1 MNEEQ
6 LQEKS
11 KDSLKKYGI
20 DLVEKAKAGK
30 IDPVI
35 GREEEIRRA
44 IQILSRRTKNNPVLI
59 GDPGVGKTAIVE
71 GIAKK
76 IAENDIPDNLI
87 GKKIISLD
95 MGALLAGAMYKGEF
109 EERFKSVIKEVEKSE
124 GEIILFIDEIHTI
137 VGAGNAEGQNDAGNL
152 LKPSLARGELHL
164 IGATT
169 INEYR
174 KYIEKDPA
182 LERRFASVMVD
193 EPNKNDT
200 LAILRGIKDKYEAHH
215 GIKITDSAI
224 ETAVDLAIK
233 YISDRKLP
241 DKAIDLMDEAMS
253 SVKLNSISKPVELD
267 KIEKEI
273 RNLKIEFEAKKSE
286 KISESELKNL
296 EEKIFQMQK
305 KSEEIEKS
313 WKFEKDILT
322 EIKQNREKIDSLKSK
337 AIFFEREGNLGEV
350 ARIRYGEIPELE
362 KNISTNEAK
371 MKELEISGKNFLKNK
386 VDKNDI
392 AAIIAKSRIQVKVDR
407 IRKTKIIKL
416 RKYIEKD
423 PALER
428 RFASVMV
435 DEPNKNDTLAILR
448 GIKDKYEAHHGIKI
462 TDSAIETAVDLAIKY
477 ISDRKLP
484 DKAIDLMDEAMSSVK
499 LNSIS
504 KPVELDKIEKEIR
517 NLKIEFEA
525 KKSEKISE
533 SELKNLEEKIFQM
546 QKKSEEI
553 EKSWKFEKDILTEIK
568 QNREKIDSLKSKA
581 IFFEREGNL
590 GEVARIRYGEIPEL
604 EKNISTNEAKMKELE
619 ISGKNFLKNK
629 VDKNDIAAIIAKWT
643 GIPASKLIES
653 EKQKLLNLENILS
666 QEVIGQKEAIDAIS
680 NAIRR
685 ARAGLSDDSKPI
697 GSFLFLGPTGVG
709 KTQTAKALAKALFD
723 DEKNMIRIDMSEYM
737 EKHSV
742 SRLVGAPPG
751 YIGYEEGGQLTEAVR
766 RKPYSV
772 ILFDE
777 VEKAHKDVFNILLQ
791 VLDDGRLTDGKGR
804 IVNFKNTII
813 ILTSN
818 IGSYKI
824 QEMTNQGKNY
834 DEIFEALQD
843 DLKAHF
849 RPEFLNRLDDVILFH
864 PLGKEIILGIVDN
877 LLDEFKNKLKEK
889 NISISFGEKIKDFL
903 INVGYDKDF
912 GARPLKRAIT
922 KHILNNI
929 SSKIISGEI
938 KEGDTFELDIDDNKN
953 IIVKKGI

>member
-11 KDSLKKYGI
+11 KDSLKKYWI
-20 DLVEKAKAGK
+20 DLVEKAKAWK

-35 GREEEIRRA
+35 WREEEIRRA

-59 GDPGVGKTAIVE
+59 WDPWVWKTAIVE
-71 GIAKK
+71 WIAKK

-87 GKKIISLD
+87 WKKIISLD
-95 MGALLAGAMYKGEF
+95 MWALLAWAMYKWEF

-124 GEIILFIDEIHTI
+124 WEIILFIDEIHTI
-137 VGAGNAEGQNDAGNL
+137 VGAWNAEWQNDAWNL
-152 LKPSLARGELHL
+152 LKPSLARWELHL
-164 IGATT
+164 IWATT

-215 GIKITDSAI
+215 WIKITDSAI

-337 AIFFEREGNLGEV
+337 AIFFEREWNLWEV

-371 MKELEISGKNFLKNK
+371 MKELEK
-386 VDKNDI
+386 
-392 AAIIAKSRIQVKVDR
+392 
-407 IRKTKIIKL
+407 
-416 RKYIEKD
+416 
-423 PALER
+423 
-428 RFASVMV
+428 
-435 DEPNKNDTLAILR
+435 
-448 GIKDKYEAHHGIKI
+448 
-462 TDSAIETAVDLAIKY
+462 
-477 ISDRKLP
+477 
-484 DKAIDLMDEAMSSVK
+484 
-499 LNSIS
+499 
-504 KPVELDKIEKEIR
+504 
-517 NLKIEFEA
+517 
-525 KKSEKISE
+525 
-533 SELKNLEEKIFQM
+533 
-546 QKKSEEI
+546 
-553 EKSWKFEKDILTEIK
+553 
-568 QNREKIDSLKSKA
+568 
-581 IFFEREGNL
+581 
-590 GEVARIRYGEIPEL
+590 
-604 EKNISTNEAKMKELE
+604 
-619 ISGKNFLKNK
+619 SGKNFLKNK

-643 GIPASKLIES
+643 WIPASKLIES

-666 QEVIGQKEAIDAIS
+666 QEVIWQKEAIDAIS

-685 ARAGLSDDSKPI
+685 ARAWLSDDSKPI
-697 GSFLFLGPTGVG
+697 WSFLFLWPTWVG

-742 SRLVGAPPG
+742 SRLVWAPPW
-751 YIGYEEGGQLTEAVR
+751 YIWYEEGWQLTEAVR

-791 VLDDGRLTDGKGR
+791 VLDDGRLTDGKWR

-818 IGSYKI
+818 IWSYKI
-824 QEMTNQGKNY
+824 QEMTNQWKSY

-864 PLGKEIILGIVDN
+864 PLWKEIILWIVNN
-877 LLDEFKNKLKEK
+877 LLTELKNKLKEK
-889 NISISFGEKIKDFL
+889 NISISFWEKIKDFL
-903 INVGYDKDF
+903 INVWYDKDF

-929 SSKIISGEI
+929 SSKIISWEI
-938 KEGDTFELDIDDNKN
+938 KEWDTFELDIDDNKN

>member
-11 KDSLKKYGI
+11 KDSLKKYWI
-20 DLVEKAKAGK
+20 DLVEKAKAWK

-35 GREEEIRRA
+35 WREEEIRRA

-59 GDPGVGKTAIVE
+59 WDPWVWKTAIVE
-71 GIAKK
+71 WIAKK

-87 GKKIISLD
+87 WKKIISLD
-95 MGALLAGAMYKGEF
+95 MWALLAWAMYKWEF

-124 GEIILFIDEIHTI
+124 WEIILFIDEIHTI
-137 VGAGNAEGQNDAGNL
+137 VGAWNAEWQNDAWNL
-152 LKPSLARGELHL
+152 LKPSLARWELHL
-164 IGATT
+164 IWATT

-215 GIKITDSAI
+215 WIKITDSAI

-296 EEKIFQMQK
+296 EEKISQMQK

-337 AIFFEREGNLGEV
+337 AIFFEREWNLWEV

-362 KNISTNEAK
+362 KNISANEAK
-371 MKELEISGKNFLKNK
+371 MKELEK
-386 VDKNDI
+386 
-392 AAIIAKSRIQVKVDR
+392 
-407 IRKTKIIKL
+407 
-416 RKYIEKD
+416 
-423 PALER
+423 
-428 RFASVMV
+428 
-435 DEPNKNDTLAILR
+435 
-448 GIKDKYEAHHGIKI
+448 
-462 TDSAIETAVDLAIKY
+462 
-477 ISDRKLP
+477 
-484 DKAIDLMDEAMSSVK
+484 
-499 LNSIS
+499 
-504 KPVELDKIEKEIR
+504 
-517 NLKIEFEA
+517 
-525 KKSEKISE
+525 
-533 SELKNLEEKIFQM
+533 
-546 QKKSEEI
+546 
-553 EKSWKFEKDILTEIK
+553 
-568 QNREKIDSLKSKA
+568 
-581 IFFEREGNL
+581 
-590 GEVARIRYGEIPEL
+590 
-604 EKNISTNEAKMKELE
+604 
-619 ISGKNFLKNK
+619 SGKNFLKNK

-643 GIPASKLIES
+643 WIPASKLIES

-666 QEVIGQKEAIDAIS
+666 QEVIWQKEAIDAIS

-685 ARAGLSDDSKPI
+685 ARAWLSDESKPI
-697 GSFLFLGPTGVG
+697 WSFLFLWPTWVG

-742 SRLVGAPPG
+742 SRLVWAPPW
-751 YIGYEEGGQLTEAVR
+751 YIWYEEGWQLTEAVR

-791 VLDDGRLTDGKGR
+791 VLDDGRLTDGKWR

-818 IGSYKI
+818 IWSYKI
-824 QEMTNQGKNY
+824 QEMTNQWKSY
-834 DEIFEALQD
+834 DDIFEALQD
-843 DLKAHF
+843 DLKVHF

-864 PLGKEIILGIVDN
+864 PLWKEIILWIVDN
-877 LLDEFKNKLKEK
+877 LLAELKNKLKEK
-889 NISISFGEKIKDFL
+889 NISISFWEKIKDFL
-903 INVGYDKDF
+903 INVWYDKDF

-929 SSKIISGEI
+929 SSKIISWEI
-938 KEGDTFELDIDDNKN
+938 KEWDTFELDIDDNKN

>member
-11 KDSLKKYGI
+11 KDSLKKYWI
-20 DLVEKAKAGK
+20 DLVEKAKAWK

-35 GREEEIRRA
+35 WREEEIRRA

-59 GDPGVGKTAIVE
+59 WDPWVWKTAIVE
-71 GIAKK
+71 WIAKK

-87 GKKIISLD
+87 WKKIISLD
-95 MGALLAGAMYKGEF
+95 MWALLAWAMYKWEF

-124 GEIILFIDEIHTI
+124 WEIILFIDEIHTI
-137 VGAGNAEGQNDAGNL
+137 VGAWNAEWQNDAWNL
-152 LKPSLARGELHL
+152 LKPSLARWELHL
-164 IGATT
+164 IWATT

-215 GIKITDSAI
+215 WIKITDSAI

-337 AIFFEREGNLGEV
+337 AIFFEREWNL
-350 ARIRYGEIPELE
+350 
-362 KNISTNEAK
+362 
-371 MKELEISGKNFLKNK
+371 
-386 VDKNDI
+386 
-392 AAIIAKSRIQVKVDR
+392 
-407 IRKTKIIKL
+407 
-416 RKYIEKD
+416 
-423 PALER
+423 
-428 RFASVMV
+428 
-435 DEPNKNDTLAILR
+435 
-448 GIKDKYEAHHGIKI
+448 
-462 TDSAIETAVDLAIKY
+462 
-477 ISDRKLP
+477 
-484 DKAIDLMDEAMSSVK
+484 
-499 LNSIS
+499 
-504 KPVELDKIEKEIR
+504 
-517 NLKIEFEA
+517 
-525 KKSEKISE
+525 
-533 SELKNLEEKIFQM
+533 
-546 QKKSEEI
+546 
-553 EKSWKFEKDILTEIK
+553 W
-568 QNREKIDSLKSKA
+568 
-581 IFFEREGNL
+581 
-590 GEVARIRYGEIPEL
+590 EVARIRYGEIPEL

-643 GIPASKLIES
+643 WIPASKLIES

-666 QEVIGQKEAIDAIS
+666 QEVIWQKEAIDAIS

-685 ARAGLSDDSKPI
+685 ARAWLSDDSKPI
-697 GSFLFLGPTGVG
+697 WSFLFLWPTWVG

-742 SRLVGAPPG
+742 SRLVWAPPW
-751 YIGYEEGGQLTEAVR
+751 YIWYEEGWQLTEAVR

-791 VLDDGRLTDGKGR
+791 VLDDGRLTDGKWR

-818 IGSYKI
+818 IWSYKI
-824 QEMTNQGKNY
+824 QEMTNQWKNY

-843 DLKAHF
+843 DLKAYF
-849 RPEFLNRLDDVILFH
+849 IPEFLNRLDDVILFH
-864 PLGKEIILGIVDN
+864 PLWKEIILWIVDN

-889 NISISFGEKIKDFL
+889 NISISFWEKIKDFL
-903 INVGYDKDF
+903 INVWYDKDF

-929 SSKIISGEI
+929 SSKIISWEI
-938 KEGDTFELDIDDNKN
+938 KEWDTFELDIDDNKN

>member
-11 KDSLKKYGI
+11 KDSLKKYWI
-20 DLVEKAKAGK
+20 DLVEKAKAWK

-35 GREEEIRRA
+35 WREEEIRRA

-59 GDPGVGKTAIVE
+59 WDPWVWKTAIVE
-71 GIAKK
+71 WIAKK

-87 GKKIISLD
+87 WKKIISLD
-95 MGALLAGAMYKGEF
+95 MWALLAWAMYKWEF

-124 GEIILFIDEIHTI
+124 WEIILFIDEIHTI
-137 VGAGNAEGQNDAGNL
+137 VGAWNAEWQNDAWNL
-152 LKPSLARGELHL
+152 LKPSLARWELHL
-164 IGATT
+164 IWATT

-215 GIKITDSAI
+215 WIKITDSAI

-337 AIFFEREGNLGEV
+337 AIFFEREWNLWEV

-371 MKELEISGKNFLKNK
+371 MKELEK
-386 VDKNDI
+386 
-392 AAIIAKSRIQVKVDR
+392 
-407 IRKTKIIKL
+407 
-416 RKYIEKD
+416 
-423 PALER
+423 
-428 RFASVMV
+428 
-435 DEPNKNDTLAILR
+435 
-448 GIKDKYEAHHGIKI
+448 
-462 TDSAIETAVDLAIKY
+462 
-477 ISDRKLP
+477 
-484 DKAIDLMDEAMSSVK
+484 
-499 LNSIS
+499 
-504 KPVELDKIEKEIR
+504 
-517 NLKIEFEA
+517 
-525 KKSEKISE
+525 
-533 SELKNLEEKIFQM
+533 
-546 QKKSEEI
+546 
-553 EKSWKFEKDILTEIK
+553 
-568 QNREKIDSLKSKA
+568 
-581 IFFEREGNL
+581 
-590 GEVARIRYGEIPEL
+590 
-604 EKNISTNEAKMKELE
+604 
-619 ISGKNFLKNK
+619 SGKNFLKNK

-643 GIPASKLIES
+643 WIPASKLIES

-666 QEVIGQKEAIDAIS
+666 QEVIWQKEAIDAIS

-685 ARAGLSDDSKPI
+685 ARAWLSDESKPI
-697 GSFLFLGPTGVG
+697 WSFLFLWPTWVG

-742 SRLVGAPPG
+742 SRLVWAPPW
-751 YIGYEEGGQLTEAVR
+751 YIWYEEGWQLTEAVR

-791 VLDDGRLTDGKGR
+791 VLDDGRLTDGKWR

-818 IGSYKI
+818 IWSHKI
-824 QEMTNQGKNY
+824 QEMTNQWKSY

-843 DLKAHF
+843 DLKVHF

-864 PLGKEIILGIVDN
+864 PLWKEIILWIVDN
-877 LLDEFKNKLKEK
+877 LLAELKNKLKEK
-889 NISISFGEKIKDFL
+889 NISISFWEKIKDFL
-903 INVGYDKDF
+903 INVWYDKDF

-929 SSKIISGEI
+929 SSKIISWEI
-938 KEGDTFELDIDDNKN
+938 KEWDTFELDIDDNKN

>member
-11 KDSLKKYGI
+11 KDSLKKYWI
-20 DLVEKAKAGK
+20 DLVEKAKAWK

-35 GREEEIRRA
+35 WREEEIRRA

-59 GDPGVGKTAIVE
+59 WDPWVWKTAIVE
-71 GIAKK
+71 WIAKK

-87 GKKIISLD
+87 WKKIISLD
-95 MGALLAGAMYKGEF
+95 MWALLAWAMYKWEF

-124 GEIILFIDEIHTI
+124 WEIILFIDEIHTI
-137 VGAGNAEGQNDAGNL
+137 VGAWNAEWQNDAWNL
-152 LKPSLARGELHL
+152 LKPSLARWELHL
-164 IGATT
+164 IWATT

-215 GIKITDSAI
+215 WIKITDSAI

-322 EIKQNREKIDSLKSK
+322 EIKQDREKIDSLKSK
-337 AIFFEREGNLGEV
+337 AIFFEREWNLWEV

-371 MKELEISGKNFLKNK
+371 MKELEK
-386 VDKNDI
+386 
-392 AAIIAKSRIQVKVDR
+392 
-407 IRKTKIIKL
+407 
-416 RKYIEKD
+416 
-423 PALER
+423 
-428 RFASVMV
+428 
-435 DEPNKNDTLAILR
+435 
-448 GIKDKYEAHHGIKI
+448 
-462 TDSAIETAVDLAIKY
+462 
-477 ISDRKLP
+477 
-484 DKAIDLMDEAMSSVK
+484 
-499 LNSIS
+499 
-504 KPVELDKIEKEIR
+504 
-517 NLKIEFEA
+517 
-525 KKSEKISE
+525 
-533 SELKNLEEKIFQM
+533 
-546 QKKSEEI
+546 
-553 EKSWKFEKDILTEIK
+553 
-568 QNREKIDSLKSKA
+568 
-581 IFFEREGNL
+581 
-590 GEVARIRYGEIPEL
+590 
-604 EKNISTNEAKMKELE
+604 
-619 ISGKNFLKNK
+619 SGKNFLKNK

-643 GIPASKLIES
+643 WIPASKLIES

-666 QEVIGQKEAIDAIS
+666 QEVIWQKEAIDAIS

-685 ARAGLSDDSKPI
+685 ARAWLSDDSKPI
-697 GSFLFLGPTGVG
+697 WSFLFLWPTWVG

-742 SRLVGAPPG
+742 SRLVWAPPW
-751 YIGYEEGGQLTEAVR
+751 YIWYEEGWQLTEAVR

-791 VLDDGRLTDGKGR
+791 VLDDGRLTDGKWR

-818 IGSYKI
+818 IWSYKI
-824 QEMTNQGKNY
+824 QEMTNQWKNY

-864 PLGKEIILGIVDN
+864 PLWKEIILWIVDN

-889 NISISFGEKIKDFL
+889 NISISFWEKIKDFL
-903 INVGYDKDF
+903 INVWYDKDF

-929 SSKIISGEI
+929 SSKIISWEI
-938 KEGDTFELDIDDNKN
+938 KEWDTFELDIDDNKN

>member
-11 KDSLKKYGI
+11 KDSLKKYWI
-20 DLVEKAKAGK
+20 DLVEKAKAWK

-35 GREEEIRRA
+35 WREEEIRRA

-59 GDPGVGKTAIVE
+59 WDPWVWKTAIVE
-71 GIAKK
+71 WIAKK

-87 GKKIISLD
+87 WKKIISLD
-95 MGALLAGAMYKGEF
+95 MWALLAWAMYKWEF

-124 GEIILFIDEIHTI
+124 WEIILFIDEIHTI
-137 VGAGNAEGQNDAGNL
+137 VGAWNAEWQNDAWNL
-152 LKPSLARGELHL
+152 LKPSLARWELHL
-164 IGATT
+164 IWATT

-215 GIKITDSAI
+215 WIKITDSAI

-253 SVKLNSISKPVELD
+253 SVKLNSISKPVEID

-337 AIFFEREGNLGEV
+337 AIFFEREWNLWEV

-362 KNISTNEAK
+362 KNISANEAK
-371 MKELEISGKNFLKNK
+371 MKELEK
-386 VDKNDI
+386 
-392 AAIIAKSRIQVKVDR
+392 
-407 IRKTKIIKL
+407 
-416 RKYIEKD
+416 
-423 PALER
+423 
-428 RFASVMV
+428 
-435 DEPNKNDTLAILR
+435 
-448 GIKDKYEAHHGIKI
+448 
-462 TDSAIETAVDLAIKY
+462 
-477 ISDRKLP
+477 
-484 DKAIDLMDEAMSSVK
+484 
-499 LNSIS
+499 
-504 KPVELDKIEKEIR
+504 
-517 NLKIEFEA
+517 
-525 KKSEKISE
+525 
-533 SELKNLEEKIFQM
+533 
-546 QKKSEEI
+546 
-553 EKSWKFEKDILTEIK
+553 
-568 QNREKIDSLKSKA
+568 
-581 IFFEREGNL
+581 
-590 GEVARIRYGEIPEL
+590 
-604 EKNISTNEAKMKELE
+604 
-619 ISGKNFLKNK
+619 SGKNFLKNK

-643 GIPASKLIES
+643 WIPASKLIES

-666 QEVIGQKEAIDAIS
+666 QEVIWQKEAIDAIS

-685 ARAGLSDDSKPI
+685 ARAWLSDESKPI
-697 GSFLFLGPTGVG
+697 WSFLFLWPTWVG

-742 SRLVGAPPG
+742 SRLVWAPPW
-751 YIGYEEGGQLTEAVR
+751 YIWYEEGWQLTEAVR

-791 VLDDGRLTDGKGR
+791 VLDDGRLTDGKWR

-818 IGSYKI
+818 IWSHKI
-824 QEMTNQGKNY
+824 QEMTNQWKSY

-864 PLGKEIILGIVDN
+864 PLWKEIILWIVDN

-889 NISISFGEKIKDFL
+889 NISISFWEKIKDFL
-903 INVGYDKDF
+903 INVWYDKDF

-929 SSKIISGEI
+929 SSKIISWEI
-938 KEGDTFELDIDDNKN
+938 KEWDTFELDIDDNKN

>member
-11 KDSLKKYGI
+11 KDSLKKYWI
-20 DLVEKAKAGK
+20 DLVEKAKAWK

-35 GREEEIRRA
+35 WREEEIRRA

-59 GDPGVGKTAIVE
+59 WDPWVWKTAIVE
-71 GIAKK
+71 WIAKK

-87 GKKIISLD
+87 WKKIISLD
-95 MGALLAGAMYKGEF
+95 MWALLAWAMYKWEF

-124 GEIILFIDEIHTI
+124 WEIILFIDEIHTI
-137 VGAGNAEGQNDAGNL
+137 VGAWNAEWQNDAWNL
-152 LKPSLARGELHL
+152 LKPSLARWELHL
-164 IGATT
+164 IWATT

-215 GIKITDSAI
+215 WIKITDSAI

-337 AIFFEREGNLGEV
+337 AIFFEREWNLWEV

-371 MKELEISGKNFLKNK
+371 MKELEK
-386 VDKNDI
+386 
-392 AAIIAKSRIQVKVDR
+392 
-407 IRKTKIIKL
+407 
-416 RKYIEKD
+416 
-423 PALER
+423 
-428 RFASVMV
+428 
-435 DEPNKNDTLAILR
+435 
-448 GIKDKYEAHHGIKI
+448 
-462 TDSAIETAVDLAIKY
+462 
-477 ISDRKLP
+477 
-484 DKAIDLMDEAMSSVK
+484 
-499 LNSIS
+499 
-504 KPVELDKIEKEIR
+504 
-517 NLKIEFEA
+517 
-525 KKSEKISE
+525 
-533 SELKNLEEKIFQM
+533 
-546 QKKSEEI
+546 
-553 EKSWKFEKDILTEIK
+553 
-568 QNREKIDSLKSKA
+568 
-581 IFFEREGNL
+581 
-590 GEVARIRYGEIPEL
+590 
-604 EKNISTNEAKMKELE
+604 
-619 ISGKNFLKNK
+619 SGKNFLKNK

-643 GIPASKLIES
+643 WIPASKLIES

-666 QEVIGQKEAIDAIS
+666 QEVIWQKEAIDAIS

-685 ARAGLSDDSKPI
+685 ARAWLSDDSKPI
-697 GSFLFLGPTGVG
+697 WSFLFLWPTWVG

-742 SRLVGAPPG
+742 SRLVWAPPW
-751 YIGYEEGGQLTEAVR
+751 YIWYEEGWQLTEAVR

-791 VLDDGRLTDGKGR
+791 VLDDGRLTDGKWR

-818 IGSYKI
+818 IWSHKI
-824 QEMTNQGKNY
+824 QEMTNEWKSY

-843 DLKAHF
+843 DLKVHF

-864 PLGKEIILGIVDN
+864 PLWKEIILWIVDN
-877 LLDEFKNKLKEK
+877 LLAELKNKLKEK
-889 NISISFGEKIKDFL
+889 NISISFWEKIKDFEWDKL
-903 INVGYDKDF
+903 KAFKIAEKYDLNYLRKSTLCKEEDFSVRINYD
-912 GARPLKRAIT
+912 
-922 KHILNNI
+922 
-929 SSKIISGEI
+929 SKIQINPP
-938 KEGDTFELDIDDNKN
+938 KWFTTTN
-953 IIVKKGI
+953 

>member
-1 MNEEQ
+1 
-6 LQEKS
+6 
-11 KDSLKKYGI
+11 
-20 DLVEKAKAGK
+20 
-30 IDPVI
+30 
-35 GREEEIRRA
+35 
-44 IQILSRRTKNNPVLI
+44 
-59 GDPGVGKTAIVE
+59 
-71 GIAKK
+71 
-76 IAENDIPDNLI
+76 
-87 GKKIISLD
+87 
-95 MGALLAGAMYKGEF
+95 
-109 EERFKSVIKEVEKSE
+109 
-124 GEIILFIDEIHTI
+124 
-137 VGAGNAEGQNDAGNL
+137 
-152 LKPSLARGELHL
+152 
-164 IGATT
+164 
-169 INEYR
+169 
-174 KYIEKDPA
+174 
-182 LERRFASVMVD
+182 
-193 EPNKNDT
+193 
-200 LAILRGIKDKYEAHH
+200 
-215 GIKITDSAI
+215 
-224 ETAVDLAIK
+224 
-233 YISDRKLP
+233 
-241 DKAIDLMDEAMS
+241 
-253 SVKLNSISKPVELD
+253 
-267 KIEKEI
+267 
-273 RNLKIEFEAKKSE
+273 
-286 KISESELKNL
+286 
-296 EEKIFQMQK
+296 
-305 KSEEIEKS
+305 
-313 WKFEKDILT
+313 
-322 EIKQNREKIDSLKSK
+322 
-337 AIFFEREGNLGEV
+337 
-350 ARIRYGEIPELE
+350 
-362 KNISTNEAK
+362 
-371 MKELEISGKNFLKNK
+371 MKELEK
-386 VDKNDI
+386 
-392 AAIIAKSRIQVKVDR
+392 
-407 IRKTKIIKL
+407 
-416 RKYIEKD
+416 
-423 PALER
+423 
-428 RFASVMV
+428 
-435 DEPNKNDTLAILR
+435 
-448 GIKDKYEAHHGIKI
+448 
-462 TDSAIETAVDLAIKY
+462 
-477 ISDRKLP
+477 
-484 DKAIDLMDEAMSSVK
+484 
-499 LNSIS
+499 
-504 KPVELDKIEKEIR
+504 
-517 NLKIEFEA
+517 
-525 KKSEKISE
+525 
-533 SELKNLEEKIFQM
+533 
-546 QKKSEEI
+546 
-553 EKSWKFEKDILTEIK
+553 
-568 QNREKIDSLKSKA
+568 
-581 IFFEREGNL
+581 
-590 GEVARIRYGEIPEL
+590 
-604 EKNISTNEAKMKELE
+604 
-619 ISGKNFLKNK
+619 SGKNFLKNK

-877 LLDEFKNKLKEK
+877 LLDELKNKLKEK

>member
-11 KDSLKKYGI
+11 KDSLKKYWI
-20 DLVEKAKAGK
+20 DLVEKAKAWK

-35 GREEEIRRA
+35 WREEEIRRD

-59 GDPGVGKTAIVE
+59 WDPWVWKTAIVE
-71 GIAKK
+71 WIAKK

-87 GKKIISLD
+87 WKKIISLD
-95 MGALLAGAMYKGEF
+95 MWALLAWAMYKWEF

-124 GEIILFIDEIHTI
+124 WEIILFIDEIHTI
-137 VGAGNAEGQNDAGNL
+137 VGAWNAEWQNDAWNL
-152 LKPSLARGELHL
+152 LKPSLARWELHL
-164 IGATT
+164 IWATT

-215 GIKITDSAI
+215 WIKITDSAI

-337 AIFFEREGNLGEV
+337 ATFFEREWNLWEV

-371 MKELEISGKNFLKNK
+371 MKELEK
-386 VDKNDI
+386 
-392 AAIIAKSRIQVKVDR
+392 
-407 IRKTKIIKL
+407 
-416 RKYIEKD
+416 
-423 PALER
+423 
-428 RFASVMV
+428 
-435 DEPNKNDTLAILR
+435 
-448 GIKDKYEAHHGIKI
+448 
-462 TDSAIETAVDLAIKY
+462 
-477 ISDRKLP
+477 
-484 DKAIDLMDEAMSSVK
+484 
-499 LNSIS
+499 
-504 KPVELDKIEKEIR
+504 
-517 NLKIEFEA
+517 
-525 KKSEKISE
+525 
-533 SELKNLEEKIFQM
+533 
-546 QKKSEEI
+546 
-553 EKSWKFEKDILTEIK
+553 
-568 QNREKIDSLKSKA
+568 
-581 IFFEREGNL
+581 
-590 GEVARIRYGEIPEL
+590 
-604 EKNISTNEAKMKELE
+604 
-619 ISGKNFLKNK
+619 SGKNFLKNK

-643 GIPASKLIES
+643 WIPASKLIES

-666 QEVIGQKEAIDAIS
+666 QEVIWQKEAIDAIS

-685 ARAGLSDDSKPI
+685 ARAWLSDDSKPI
-697 GSFLFLGPTGVG
+697 WSFLFLWPTWVG

-742 SRLVGAPPG
+742 SRLVWAPPW
-751 YIGYEEGGQLTEAVR
+751 YIWYEEGWQLTEAVR

-791 VLDDGRLTDGKGR
+791 VLDDGRLTDGKWR

-818 IGSYKI
+818 IWSHKI
-824 QEMTNQGKNY
+824 QEMTNEWKSY

-843 DLKAHF
+843 DLKVHF

-864 PLGKEIILGIVDN
+864 PLWKEIILWIVDN
-877 LLDEFKNKLKEK
+877 LLAELKNKLKEK
-889 NISISFGEKIKDFL
+889 NISISFWEKIKDFL
-903 INVGYDKDF
+903 INVWYDKDF

-922 KHILNNI
+922 KHILNNV
-929 SSKIISGEI
+929 SSKIISWEI
-938 KEGDTFELDIDDNKN
+938 KEWDTFELDIDDNKN

>member
-11 KDSLKKYGI
+11 KDSLKKYWI
-20 DLVEKAKAGK
+20 DLVEKAKAWK

-35 GREEEIRRA
+35 WREEEIRRA

-59 GDPGVGKTAIVE
+59 WDPWVWKTAIVE
-71 GIAKK
+71 WIAKK

-87 GKKIISLD
+87 WKKIISLD
-95 MGALLAGAMYKGEF
+95 MWALLAWAMYKWEF

-124 GEIILFIDEIHTI
+124 WEIILFIDEIHTI
-137 VGAGNAEGQNDAGNL
+137 VGAWNAEWQNDAWNL
-152 LKPSLARGELHL
+152 LKPSLARWELHL
-164 IGATT
+164 IWATT

-215 GIKITDSAI
+215 WIKITDSAI

-337 AIFFEREGNLGEV
+337 AIFFEREWNLWEV

-362 KNISTNEAK
+362 KNISANEAK
-371 MKELEISGKNFLKNK
+371 MKELEK
-386 VDKNDI
+386 
-392 AAIIAKSRIQVKVDR
+392 
-407 IRKTKIIKL
+407 
-416 RKYIEKD
+416 
-423 PALER
+423 
-428 RFASVMV
+428 
-435 DEPNKNDTLAILR
+435 
-448 GIKDKYEAHHGIKI
+448 
-462 TDSAIETAVDLAIKY
+462 
-477 ISDRKLP
+477 
-484 DKAIDLMDEAMSSVK
+484 
-499 LNSIS
+499 
-504 KPVELDKIEKEIR
+504 
-517 NLKIEFEA
+517 
-525 KKSEKISE
+525 
-533 SELKNLEEKIFQM
+533 
-546 QKKSEEI
+546 
-553 EKSWKFEKDILTEIK
+553 
-568 QNREKIDSLKSKA
+568 
-581 IFFEREGNL
+581 
-590 GEVARIRYGEIPEL
+590 
-604 EKNISTNEAKMKELE
+604 
-619 ISGKNFLKNK
+619 SGKNFLKNK

-643 GIPASKLIES
+643 WIPASKLIES

-666 QEVIGQKEAIDAIS
+666 QEVIWQKEAIDAIS

-685 ARAGLSDDSKPI
+685 ARAWLSDESKPI
-697 GSFLFLGPTGVG
+697 WSFLFLWPTWVG

-742 SRLVGAPPG
+742 SRLVWAPPW
-751 YIGYEEGGQLTEAVR
+751 YIWYEEGWQLTEAVR

-791 VLDDGRLTDGKGR
+791 VLDDGRLTDGKWR

-818 IGSYKI
+818 IWSYKT
-824 QEMTNQGKNY
+824 QEMTNQWKSY
-834 DEIFEALQD
+834 DDIFEALQD
-843 DLKAHF
+843 DLKVHF

-864 PLGKEIILGIVDN
+864 PLWKEIILWIVDN
-877 LLDEFKNKLKEK
+877 LLAELKNKLKEK
-889 NISISFGEKIKDFL
+889 NISISFWEKIKDFL
-903 INVGYDKDF
+903 INVWYDKDF

-929 SSKIISGEI
+929 SSKIISWEI
-938 KEGDTFELDIDDNKN
+938 KEWDTFELDIDDNKN

>member
-11 KDSLKKYGI
+11 KDSLKKYWI
-20 DLVEKAKAGK
+20 DLVEKAKAWK

-35 GREEEIRRA
+35 WREEEIRRA

-59 GDPGVGKTAIVE
+59 WDPWVWKTAIVE
-71 GIAKK
+71 WIAKK

-87 GKKIISLD
+87 WKKIISLD
-95 MGALLAGAMYKGEF
+95 MWALLAWAMYKWEF

-124 GEIILFIDEIHTI
+124 WEIILFIDEIHTI
-137 VGAGNAEGQNDAGNL
+137 VGAWNAEWQNDAWNL
-152 LKPSLARGELHL
+152 LKPSLARWELHL
-164 IGATT
+164 IWATT

-215 GIKITDSAI
+215 WIKITDSAI

-296 EEKIFQMQK
+296 EEKISQMQK

-337 AIFFEREGNLGEV
+337 AIFFEREWNLWEV

-362 KNISTNEAK
+362 KNISANEAK
-371 MKELEISGKNFLKNK
+371 MKELEK
-386 VDKNDI
+386 
-392 AAIIAKSRIQVKVDR
+392 
-407 IRKTKIIKL
+407 
-416 RKYIEKD
+416 
-423 PALER
+423 
-428 RFASVMV
+428 
-435 DEPNKNDTLAILR
+435 
-448 GIKDKYEAHHGIKI
+448 
-462 TDSAIETAVDLAIKY
+462 
-477 ISDRKLP
+477 
-484 DKAIDLMDEAMSSVK
+484 
-499 LNSIS
+499 
-504 KPVELDKIEKEIR
+504 
-517 NLKIEFEA
+517 
-525 KKSEKISE
+525 
-533 SELKNLEEKIFQM
+533 
-546 QKKSEEI
+546 
-553 EKSWKFEKDILTEIK
+553 
-568 QNREKIDSLKSKA
+568 
-581 IFFEREGNL
+581 
-590 GEVARIRYGEIPEL
+590 
-604 EKNISTNEAKMKELE
+604 
-619 ISGKNFLKNK
+619 SGKNFLKNK

-643 GIPASKLIES
+643 WIPASKLIES

-666 QEVIGQKEAIDAIS
+666 QEVIWQKEAIDAIS

-685 ARAGLSDDSKPI
+685 ARAWLSDESKPI
-697 GSFLFLGPTGVG
+697 WSFLFLWPTWVG

-742 SRLVGAPPG
+742 SRLVWAPPW
-751 YIGYEEGGQLTEAVR
+751 YIWYEEGWQLTEAVR

-791 VLDDGRLTDGKGR
+791 VLDDGRLTDGKWR

-818 IGSYKI
+818 IWSYKI
-824 QEMTNQGKNY
+824 QEMTNQWKSY

-864 PLGKEIILGIVDN
+864 PLWKEIILWIVDN
-877 LLDEFKNKLKEK
+877 LLAELKNKLKEK
-889 NISISFGEKIKDFL
+889 NISISFWEKIKDFL
-903 INVGYDKDF
+903 INVWYDKDF

-929 SSKIISGEI
+929 SSKIISWEI
-938 KEGDTFELDIDDNKN
+938 KEWDTFELDIDDNKN

>member
-11 KDSLKKYGI
+11 KDSLKKYWI
-20 DLVEKAKAGK
+20 DLVEKAKAWK

-35 GREEEIRRA
+35 WREEEIRRA

-59 GDPGVGKTAIVE
+59 WDPWVWKTAIVE
-71 GIAKK
+71 WIAKK

-87 GKKIISLD
+87 WKKIISLD
-95 MGALLAGAMYKGEF
+95 MWALLAWAMYKWEF

-124 GEIILFIDEIHTI
+124 WEIILFIDEIHTI
-137 VGAGNAEGQNDAGNL
+137 VGAWNAEWQNDAWNL
-152 LKPSLARGELHL
+152 LKPSLARWELHL
-164 IGATT
+164 IWATT

-215 GIKITDSAI
+215 WIKITDSAI

-296 EEKIFQMQK
+296 EEKISQMQK

-337 AIFFEREGNLGEV
+337 AIFFEREWNLWEV

-362 KNISTNEAK
+362 KNISANEAK
-371 MKELEISGKNFLKNK
+371 MKELEK
-386 VDKNDI
+386 
-392 AAIIAKSRIQVKVDR
+392 
-407 IRKTKIIKL
+407 
-416 RKYIEKD
+416 
-423 PALER
+423 
-428 RFASVMV
+428 
-435 DEPNKNDTLAILR
+435 
-448 GIKDKYEAHHGIKI
+448 
-462 TDSAIETAVDLAIKY
+462 
-477 ISDRKLP
+477 
-484 DKAIDLMDEAMSSVK
+484 
-499 LNSIS
+499 
-504 KPVELDKIEKEIR
+504 
-517 NLKIEFEA
+517 
-525 KKSEKISE
+525 
-533 SELKNLEEKIFQM
+533 
-546 QKKSEEI
+546 
-553 EKSWKFEKDILTEIK
+553 
-568 QNREKIDSLKSKA
+568 
-581 IFFEREGNL
+581 
-590 GEVARIRYGEIPEL
+590 
-604 EKNISTNEAKMKELE
+604 
-619 ISGKNFLKNK
+619 SGKNFLKNK

-643 GIPASKLIES
+643 WIPASKLIES

-666 QEVIGQKEAIDAIS
+666 QEVIWQKEAIDAIS

-685 ARAGLSDDSKPI
+685 ARAWLSDESKPI
-697 GSFLFLGPTGVG
+697 WSFLFLWPTWVG

-742 SRLVGAPPG
+742 SRLVWAPPW
-751 YIGYEEGGQLTEAVR
+751 YIWYEEGWQLTEAVR

-791 VLDDGRLTDGKGR
+791 VLDDGRLTDGKWR

-818 IGSYKI
+818 IWSYKI
-824 QEMTNQGKNY
+824 QEMTNQWKSY

-864 PLGKEIILGIVDN
+864 PLWKEIILWIVDN
-877 LLDEFKNKLKEK
+877 LLDELKNKLKEK
-889 NISISFGEKIKDFL
+889 NISISFWEKIKDFL
-903 INVGYDKDF
+903 INVWYDKDF

-929 SSKIISGEI
+929 SSKIISWEI
-938 KEGDTFELDIDDNKN
+938 KEWDTFELDIDDSKN

>member
-6 LQEKS
+6 LKEKS
-11 KDSLKKYGI
+11 KDSLKKYWI
-20 DLVEKAKAGK
+20 DLVEKAKAWK

-35 GREEEIRRA
+35 WREEEIRRA

-59 GDPGVGKTAIVE
+59 WDPWVWKTAIVE
-71 GIAKK
+71 WIAKK

-87 GKKIISLD
+87 WKKIISLD
-95 MGALLAGAMYKGEF
+95 MWALLAWAMYKWEF

-124 GEIILFIDEIHTI
+124 WEIILFIDEIHTI
-137 VGAGNAEGQNDAGNL
+137 VGAWNAEWQNDAWNL
-152 LKPSLARGELHL
+152 LKPSLARWELHL
-164 IGATT
+164 IWATT

-215 GIKITDSAI
+215 WIKITDSAI

-296 EEKIFQMQK
+296 EEKISQMQK

-337 AIFFEREGNLGEV
+337 AIFFEREWNLWEV

-362 KNISTNEAK
+362 KNISANEAK
-371 MKELEISGKNFLKNK
+371 MKELEK
-386 VDKNDI
+386 
-392 AAIIAKSRIQVKVDR
+392 
-407 IRKTKIIKL
+407 
-416 RKYIEKD
+416 
-423 PALER
+423 
-428 RFASVMV
+428 
-435 DEPNKNDTLAILR
+435 
-448 GIKDKYEAHHGIKI
+448 
-462 TDSAIETAVDLAIKY
+462 
-477 ISDRKLP
+477 
-484 DKAIDLMDEAMSSVK
+484 
-499 LNSIS
+499 
-504 KPVELDKIEKEIR
+504 
-517 NLKIEFEA
+517 
-525 KKSEKISE
+525 
-533 SELKNLEEKIFQM
+533 
-546 QKKSEEI
+546 
-553 EKSWKFEKDILTEIK
+553 
-568 QNREKIDSLKSKA
+568 
-581 IFFEREGNL
+581 
-590 GEVARIRYGEIPEL
+590 
-604 EKNISTNEAKMKELE
+604 
-619 ISGKNFLKNK
+619 SGKNFLKNK

-643 GIPASKLIES
+643 WIPASKLIES
-653 EKQKLLNLENILS
+653 EKQKLLTLENILS
-666 QEVIGQKEAIDAIS
+666 QEVIWQKEAIDAIS

-685 ARAGLSDDSKPI
+685 ARAWLSDDSKPI
-697 GSFLFLGPTGVG
+697 WSFLFLWPTWVG

-742 SRLVGAPPG
+742 SRLVWAPPW
-751 YIGYEEGGQLTEAVR
+751 YIWYEEGWQLTEAVR

-791 VLDDGRLTDGKGR
+791 VLDDGRLTDGKWR

-818 IGSYKI
+818 IWSHKI
-824 QEMTNQGKNY
+824 QEMTNQWKNY

-864 PLGKEIILGIVDN
+864 PLWKEIILWIVDN
-877 LLDEFKNKLKEK
+877 LLAGLKNKLKEK
-889 NISISFGEKIKDFL
+889 NISISFWEKIKDFL
-903 INVGYDKDF
+903 INVWYDKDF

-922 KHILNNI
+922 KHILNNV
-929 SSKIISGEI
+929 SSKIISWEI
-938 KEGDTFELDIDDNKN
+938 KEWDTFELDIDDNKN

>member
-11 KDSLKKYGI
+11 KDSLKKYWI
-20 DLVEKAKAGK
+20 DLVEKAKAWK
-30 IDPVI
+30 SDPVI
-35 GREEEIRRA
+35 WREEEIRRA

-59 GDPGVGKTAIVE
+59 WDPWVWKTAIVE
-71 GIAKK
+71 WIAKK

-87 GKKIISLD
+87 WKKIISLD
-95 MGALLAGAMYKGEF
+95 MWALLAWAMYKWEF

-124 GEIILFIDEIHTI
+124 WEIILFIDEIHTI
-137 VGAGNAEGQNDAGNL
+137 VGAWNAEWQNDAWNL
-152 LKPSLARGELHL
+152 LKPSLARWGLHL
-164 IGATT
+164 IWATT

-215 GIKITDSAI
+215 WIKITDSAI

-337 AIFFEREGNLGEV
+337 AIFFEREWNLWEV

-371 MKELEISGKNFLKNK
+371 MKELEK
-386 VDKNDI
+386 
-392 AAIIAKSRIQVKVDR
+392 
-407 IRKTKIIKL
+407 
-416 RKYIEKD
+416 
-423 PALER
+423 
-428 RFASVMV
+428 
-435 DEPNKNDTLAILR
+435 
-448 GIKDKYEAHHGIKI
+448 
-462 TDSAIETAVDLAIKY
+462 
-477 ISDRKLP
+477 
-484 DKAIDLMDEAMSSVK
+484 
-499 LNSIS
+499 
-504 KPVELDKIEKEIR
+504 
-517 NLKIEFEA
+517 
-525 KKSEKISE
+525 
-533 SELKNLEEKIFQM
+533 
-546 QKKSEEI
+546 
-553 EKSWKFEKDILTEIK
+553 
-568 QNREKIDSLKSKA
+568 
-581 IFFEREGNL
+581 
-590 GEVARIRYGEIPEL
+590 
-604 EKNISTNEAKMKELE
+604 
-619 ISGKNFLKNK
+619 SGKNFLKNK

-643 GIPASKLIES
+643 WIPASKLIES

-666 QEVIGQKEAIDAIS
+666 QEVIWQKEAIDAIS

-685 ARAGLSDDSKPI
+685 ARAWLSDDSKPI
-697 GSFLFLGPTGVG
+697 WSFLFLWPTWVG

-742 SRLVGAPPG
+742 SRLVWAPPW
-751 YIGYEEGGQLTEAVR
+751 YIWYEEGWQLTEAVR

-791 VLDDGRLTDGKGR
+791 VLDDGRLTDGKWR

-818 IGSYKI
+818 IWSHKI
-824 QEMTNQGKNY
+824 QEMTNQWKSY

-843 DLKAHF
+843 DLKVHF

-864 PLGKEIILGIVDN
+864 PLWKEIILWIVDN
-877 LLDEFKNKLKEK
+877 LLAELKNKLKEK
-889 NISISFGEKIKDFL
+889 NISISFWEKIKDFL
-903 INVGYDKDF
+903 INVWYDKDF

-922 KHILNNI
+922 KHILNNV
-929 SSKIISGEI
+929 SSKIISWEI
-938 KEGDTFELDIDDNKN
+938 KEWDTFELDIDDNKN

>member
-11 KDSLKKYGI
+11 KDSLKKYWI
-20 DLVEKAKAGK
+20 DLVEKAKAWK

-35 GREEEIRRA
+35 WREEEIRRA

-59 GDPGVGKTAIVE
+59 WDPWVWKTAIVE
-71 GIAKK
+71 WIAKK

-87 GKKIISLD
+87 WKKIISLD
-95 MGALLAGAMYKGEF
+95 MWALLAWAMYKWEF

-124 GEIILFIDEIHTI
+124 WEIILFIDEIHTI
-137 VGAGNAEGQNDAGNL
+137 VGAWNAEWQNDAWNL
-152 LKPSLARGELHL
+152 LKPSLARWELHL
-164 IGATT
+164 IWATT

-215 GIKITDSAI
+215 WIKITDSAI

-337 AIFFEREGNLGEV
+337 AIFFEREWNLWEV

-362 KNISTNEAK
+362 KNISANEAN
-371 MKELEISGKNFLKNK
+371 MKELEK
-386 VDKNDI
+386 
-392 AAIIAKSRIQVKVDR
+392 
-407 IRKTKIIKL
+407 
-416 RKYIEKD
+416 
-423 PALER
+423 
-428 RFASVMV
+428 
-435 DEPNKNDTLAILR
+435 
-448 GIKDKYEAHHGIKI
+448 
-462 TDSAIETAVDLAIKY
+462 
-477 ISDRKLP
+477 
-484 DKAIDLMDEAMSSVK
+484 
-499 LNSIS
+499 
-504 KPVELDKIEKEIR
+504 
-517 NLKIEFEA
+517 
-525 KKSEKISE
+525 
-533 SELKNLEEKIFQM
+533 
-546 QKKSEEI
+546 
-553 EKSWKFEKDILTEIK
+553 
-568 QNREKIDSLKSKA
+568 
-581 IFFEREGNL
+581 
-590 GEVARIRYGEIPEL
+590 
-604 EKNISTNEAKMKELE
+604 
-619 ISGKNFLKNK
+619 SGKNFLKNK

-643 GIPASKLIES
+643 WIPASKLIES

-666 QEVIGQKEAIDAIS
+666 QEVIWQKEAIDAIS

-685 ARAGLSDDSKPI
+685 ARAWLSDDSKPI
-697 GSFLFLGPTGVG
+697 WSFLFLWPTWVG

-742 SRLVGAPPG
+742 SRLVWAPPW
-751 YIGYEEGGQLTEAVR
+751 YIWYEEGWQLTEAVR

-791 VLDDGRLTDGKGR
+791 VLDDGRLTDGKWR

-818 IGSYKI
+818 IWSHKI
-824 QEMTNQGKNY
+824 QEMTNQWKSY

-864 PLGKEIILGIVDN
+864 PLWKEIILWIVDN
-877 LLDEFKNKLKEK
+877 LLAELKNKLKEK
-889 NISISFGEKIKDFL
+889 NISISFWEKIKDFL
-903 INVGYDKDF
+903 INVWYDKDF

-929 SSKIISGEI
+929 SSKIISWEI
-938 KEGDTFELDIDDNKN
+938 KEWDTFELDVDDNKN

>member
-11 KDSLKKYGI
+11 KDSLKKYWI
-20 DLVEKAKAGK
+20 DLVEKAKAWK

-35 GREEEIRRA
+35 WREEEIRRA

-59 GDPGVGKTAIVE
+59 WDPWVWKTAIVE
-71 GIAKK
+71 WIAKK

-87 GKKIISLD
+87 WKKIISLD
-95 MGALLAGAMYKGEF
+95 MWALLAWAMYKWEF

-124 GEIILFIDEIHTI
+124 WEIILFIDEIHTI
-137 VGAGNAEGQNDAGNL
+137 VGAWNAEWQNDAWNL
-152 LKPSLARGELHL
+152 LKPSLARWELHL
-164 IGATT
+164 IWATT

-215 GIKITDSAI
+215 WIKITDSAI

-337 AIFFEREGNLGEV
+337 AIFFEREWNLWEV

-371 MKELEISGKNFLKNK
+371 MKELEK
-386 VDKNDI
+386 
-392 AAIIAKSRIQVKVDR
+392 
-407 IRKTKIIKL
+407 
-416 RKYIEKD
+416 
-423 PALER
+423 
-428 RFASVMV
+428 
-435 DEPNKNDTLAILR
+435 
-448 GIKDKYEAHHGIKI
+448 
-462 TDSAIETAVDLAIKY
+462 
-477 ISDRKLP
+477 
-484 DKAIDLMDEAMSSVK
+484 
-499 LNSIS
+499 
-504 KPVELDKIEKEIR
+504 
-517 NLKIEFEA
+517 
-525 KKSEKISE
+525 
-533 SELKNLEEKIFQM
+533 
-546 QKKSEEI
+546 
-553 EKSWKFEKDILTEIK
+553 
-568 QNREKIDSLKSKA
+568 
-581 IFFEREGNL
+581 
-590 GEVARIRYGEIPEL
+590 
-604 EKNISTNEAKMKELE
+604 
-619 ISGKNFLKNK
+619 SGKNFLKNK

-643 GIPASKLIES
+643 WIPASKLIES

-666 QEVIGQKEAIDAIS
+666 QEVIWQKEAIDAIS

-685 ARAGLSDDSKPI
+685 ARAWLYDDSKPI
-697 GSFLFLGPTGVG
+697 WSFLFLWPTWVG
-709 KTQTAKALAKALFD
+709 KTQTAKALAKVLFD

-742 SRLVGAPPG
+742 SRLVWAPPW
-751 YIGYEEGGQLTEAVR
+751 YIWYEEGWQLTEAVR

-791 VLDDGRLTDGKGR
+791 VLDDGRLTDGKWR

-818 IGSYKI
+818 IWSYKI
-824 QEMTNQGKNY
+824 QEMTNQWKSY

-864 PLGKEIILGIVDN
+864 PLWKEIILWIVDN

-889 NISISFGEKIKDFL
+889 NISISFWEKIKDFL
-903 INVGYDKDF
+903 INVWYDKDF

-929 SSKIISGEI
+929 SSKIISWEI
-938 KEGDTFELDIDDNKN
+938 KEWDTFELDIDDNKN

>member
-11 KDSLKKYGI
+11 KDSLKKYWI
-20 DLVEKAKAGK
+20 DLVEKAKAWK

-35 GREEEIRRA
+35 WREEEIRRA

-59 GDPGVGKTAIVE
+59 WDPWVWKTAIVE
-71 GIAKK
+71 WIAKK

-87 GKKIISLD
+87 WKKIISLD
-95 MGALLAGAMYKGEF
+95 MWALLAWAMYKWEF

-124 GEIILFIDEIHTI
+124 WEIILFIDEIHTI
-137 VGAGNAEGQNDAGNL
+137 VGAWNAEWQNDAWNL
-152 LKPSLARGELHL
+152 LKPSLARWELHL
-164 IGATT
+164 IWATT

-215 GIKITDSAI
+215 WIKITDSAI

-313 WKFEKDILT
+313 WRFEKDILT

-337 AIFFEREGNLGEV
+337 AIFFEREWNLWEV

-362 KNISTNEAK
+362 KNISANEAK
-371 MKELEISGKNFLKNK
+371 MKELEK
-386 VDKNDI
+386 
-392 AAIIAKSRIQVKVDR
+392 
-407 IRKTKIIKL
+407 
-416 RKYIEKD
+416 
-423 PALER
+423 
-428 RFASVMV
+428 
-435 DEPNKNDTLAILR
+435 
-448 GIKDKYEAHHGIKI
+448 
-462 TDSAIETAVDLAIKY
+462 
-477 ISDRKLP
+477 
-484 DKAIDLMDEAMSSVK
+484 
-499 LNSIS
+499 
-504 KPVELDKIEKEIR
+504 
-517 NLKIEFEA
+517 
-525 KKSEKISE
+525 
-533 SELKNLEEKIFQM
+533 
-546 QKKSEEI
+546 
-553 EKSWKFEKDILTEIK
+553 
-568 QNREKIDSLKSKA
+568 
-581 IFFEREGNL
+581 
-590 GEVARIRYGEIPEL
+590 
-604 EKNISTNEAKMKELE
+604 
-619 ISGKNFLKNK
+619 SGKNFLKNK

-643 GIPASKLIES
+643 WIPASKLIES

-666 QEVIGQKEAIDAIS
+666 QEVIWQKEAIDAIS

-685 ARAGLSDDSKPI
+685 ARAWLSDDSKPI
-697 GSFLFLGPTGVG
+697 WSFLFLWPTWVG

-742 SRLVGAPPG
+742 SRLVWAPPW
-751 YIGYEEGGQLTEAVR
+751 YVWYEEGWQLTEAVR

-791 VLDDGRLTDGKGR
+791 VLDDGRLTDGKWR

-818 IGSYKI
+818 IWSHKI
-824 QEMTNQGKNY
+824 QEMTNQWKSY

-864 PLGKEIILGIVDN
+864 PLWKEIILWIVDN
-877 LLDEFKNKLKEK
+877 LLAELKNKLKEK
-889 NISISFGEKIKDFL
+889 NISISFWEKIKDFL
-903 INVGYDKDF
+903 INVWYDKDF

-922 KHILNNI
+922 KYILNNV
-929 SSKIISGEI
+929 SSKIISWEI
-938 KEGDTFELDIDDNKN
+938 KEWDTFELDIDDNKN
-953 IIVKKGI
+953 IIVKKRDLIPFFLFFTNF

>member
-11 KDSLKKYGI
+11 KDSLKKYWI
-20 DLVEKAKAGK
+20 DLVEKAKAWK

-35 GREEEIRRA
+35 WREEEIRRA

-59 GDPGVGKTAIVE
+59 WDPWVWKTAIVE
-71 GIAKK
+71 WIAKK

-87 GKKIISLD
+87 WKKIISLD
-95 MGALLAGAMYKGEF
+95 MWALLAWAMYKWEF

-124 GEIILFIDEIHTI
+124 WEIILFIDEIHTI
-137 VGAGNAEGQNDAGNL
+137 VGAWNAEWQNDAWNL
-152 LKPSLARGELHL
+152 LKPSLARWELHL
-164 IGATT
+164 IWATT

-215 GIKITDSAI
+215 WIKITDSAI

-337 AIFFEREGNLGEV
+337 AIFFEREWNLWEV

-371 MKELEISGKNFLKNK
+371 MKELEK
-386 VDKNDI
+386 
-392 AAIIAKSRIQVKVDR
+392 
-407 IRKTKIIKL
+407 
-416 RKYIEKD
+416 
-423 PALER
+423 
-428 RFASVMV
+428 
-435 DEPNKNDTLAILR
+435 
-448 GIKDKYEAHHGIKI
+448 
-462 TDSAIETAVDLAIKY
+462 
-477 ISDRKLP
+477 
-484 DKAIDLMDEAMSSVK
+484 
-499 LNSIS
+499 
-504 KPVELDKIEKEIR
+504 
-517 NLKIEFEA
+517 
-525 KKSEKISE
+525 
-533 SELKNLEEKIFQM
+533 
-546 QKKSEEI
+546 
-553 EKSWKFEKDILTEIK
+553 
-568 QNREKIDSLKSKA
+568 
-581 IFFEREGNL
+581 
-590 GEVARIRYGEIPEL
+590 
-604 EKNISTNEAKMKELE
+604 
-619 ISGKNFLKNK
+619 SGKNFLKNK

-643 GIPASKLIES
+643 WIPASKLIES

-666 QEVIGQKEAIDAIS
+666 QEVIWQKEAIDAIS

-685 ARAGLSDDSKPI
+685 ARAWLSDDSKPI
-697 GSFLFLGPTGVG
+697 WSFLFLWPTWVG

-742 SRLVGAPPG
+742 SRLVWAPPW
-751 YIGYEEGGQLTEAVR
+751 YIWYEEGWQLTEAVR

-791 VLDDGRLTDGKGR
+791 VLDDGRLTDGKWR

-818 IGSYKI
+818 IWSYKI
-824 QEMTNQGKNY
+824 QEMTNQWKSY
-834 DEIFEALQD
+834 DDIFEALQD

-864 PLGKEIILGIVDN
+864 PLWKEIILWIVDN
-877 LLDEFKNKLKEK
+877 LLAELKNKLKEK
-889 NISISFGEKIKDFL
+889 NISISFWEKIKDFL
-903 INVGYDKDF
+903 INVWYDKDF

-929 SSKIISGEI
+929 SSKIISWEI
-938 KEGDTFELDIDDNKN
+938 KEWDTFELDIDDNKN

>member
-11 KDSLKKYGI
+11 KDSLKKYWI
-20 DLVEKAKAGK
+20 DLVEKAKAWK

-35 GREEEIRRA
+35 WREEEIRRA

-59 GDPGVGKTAIVE
+59 WDPWVWKTAIVE
-71 GIAKK
+71 WIAKK

-87 GKKIISLD
+87 WKKIISLD
-95 MGALLAGAMYKGEF
+95 MWALLAWAMYKWEF

-124 GEIILFIDEIHTI
+124 WEIILFIDEIHTI
-137 VGAGNAEGQNDAGNL
+137 VGAWNAEWQNDAWNL
-152 LKPSLARGELHL
+152 LKPSLARWELHL
-164 IGATT
+164 IWATT

-215 GIKITDSAI
+215 WIKITDSAI

-296 EEKIFQMQK
+296 EEKISQMQK

-337 AIFFEREGNLGEV
+337 AIFFEREWNLWEV

-371 MKELEISGKNFLKNK
+371 MKELEK
-386 VDKNDI
+386 
-392 AAIIAKSRIQVKVDR
+392 
-407 IRKTKIIKL
+407 
-416 RKYIEKD
+416 
-423 PALER
+423 
-428 RFASVMV
+428 
-435 DEPNKNDTLAILR
+435 
-448 GIKDKYEAHHGIKI
+448 
-462 TDSAIETAVDLAIKY
+462 
-477 ISDRKLP
+477 
-484 DKAIDLMDEAMSSVK
+484 
-499 LNSIS
+499 
-504 KPVELDKIEKEIR
+504 
-517 NLKIEFEA
+517 
-525 KKSEKISE
+525 
-533 SELKNLEEKIFQM
+533 
-546 QKKSEEI
+546 
-553 EKSWKFEKDILTEIK
+553 
-568 QNREKIDSLKSKA
+568 
-581 IFFEREGNL
+581 
-590 GEVARIRYGEIPEL
+590 
-604 EKNISTNEAKMKELE
+604 
-619 ISGKNFLKNK
+619 SGKNFLKNK

-643 GIPASKLIES
+643 WIPASKLIES

-666 QEVIGQKEAIDAIS
+666 QEVIWQKEAIDAIS

-685 ARAGLSDDSKPI
+685 ARAWLSDDSKPI
-697 GSFLFLGPTGVG
+697 WSFLFLWPTWVG

-742 SRLVGAPPG
+742 SRLVWAPPW
-751 YIGYEEGGQLTEAVR
+751 YIWYEEGWQLTEAVR

-791 VLDDGRLTDGKGR
+791 VLDDGRLTDGKWR

-818 IGSYKI
+818 IWSYKI
-824 QEMTNQGKNY
+824 QEMTNQWKSY

-864 PLGKEIILGIVDN
+864 PLWKEIILWIVNN
-877 LLDEFKNKLKEK
+877 LLTELKNKLKEK
-889 NISISFGEKIKDFL
+889 NISISFWEKIKDFL
-903 INVGYDKDF
+903 INVWYDKDF

-929 SSKIISGEI
+929 SSKIISWEI
-938 KEGDTFELDIDDNKN
+938 KEWDTFELDIDDNKN

>member
-11 KDSLKKYGI
+11 KDSLKKYWI
-20 DLVEKAKAGK
+20 DLVEKAKAWK

-35 GREEEIRRA
+35 WREEEIRRA

-59 GDPGVGKTAIVE
+59 WDPWVWKTAIVE
-71 GIAKK
+71 WIAKK

-87 GKKIISLD
+87 WKKIISLD
-95 MGALLAGAMYKGEF
+95 MWALLAWAMYKWEF

-124 GEIILFIDEIHTI
+124 WEIILFIDEIHTI
-137 VGAGNAEGQNDAGNL
+137 VGAWNAEWQNDAWNL
-152 LKPSLARGELHL
+152 LKPSLARWELHL
-164 IGATT
+164 IWATT

-215 GIKITDSAI
+215 WIKITDSAI

-296 EEKIFQMQK
+296 EEKISQMQK

-337 AIFFEREGNLGEV
+337 AIFFEREWNLWEV

-362 KNISTNEAK
+362 KNISANEAK
-371 MKELEISGKNFLKNK
+371 MKELEK
-386 VDKNDI
+386 
-392 AAIIAKSRIQVKVDR
+392 
-407 IRKTKIIKL
+407 
-416 RKYIEKD
+416 
-423 PALER
+423 
-428 RFASVMV
+428 
-435 DEPNKNDTLAILR
+435 
-448 GIKDKYEAHHGIKI
+448 
-462 TDSAIETAVDLAIKY
+462 
-477 ISDRKLP
+477 
-484 DKAIDLMDEAMSSVK
+484 
-499 LNSIS
+499 
-504 KPVELDKIEKEIR
+504 
-517 NLKIEFEA
+517 
-525 KKSEKISE
+525 
-533 SELKNLEEKIFQM
+533 
-546 QKKSEEI
+546 
-553 EKSWKFEKDILTEIK
+553 
-568 QNREKIDSLKSKA
+568 
-581 IFFEREGNL
+581 
-590 GEVARIRYGEIPEL
+590 
-604 EKNISTNEAKMKELE
+604 
-619 ISGKNFLKNK
+619 SGKNFLKNK

-643 GIPASKLIES
+643 WIPASKLIES

-666 QEVIGQKEAIDAIS
+666 QEVIWQKEAIDAIS

-685 ARAGLSDDSKPI
+685 ARAWLSDDSKPI
-697 GSFLFLGPTGVG
+697 WSFLFLWPTWVG

-742 SRLVGAPPG
+742 SRLVWAPPW
-751 YIGYEEGGQLTEAVR
+751 YIWYEEGWQLTEAVR

-791 VLDDGRLTDGKGR
+791 VLDDGRLTDGKWR

-818 IGSYKI
+818 IWSYKI
-824 QEMTNQGKNY
+824 QEMTNQWKSY

-864 PLGKEIILGIVDN
+864 PLWKEIILWIVDN
-877 LLDEFKNKLKEK
+877 LLAELKNKLKEK
-889 NISISFGEKIKDFL
+889 NISISFWEKIKDFL
-903 INVGYDKDF
+903 INVWYDKDF

-929 SSKIISGEI
+929 SSKIISWEI
-938 KEGDTFELDIDDNKN
+938 KEWDTFELDIDDNKN

>member
-11 KDSLKKYGI
+11 KDSLKKYWI
-20 DLVEKAKAGK
+20 DLVEKAKAWK

-35 GREEEIRRA
+35 WREEEIRRA

-59 GDPGVGKTAIVE
+59 WDPWVWKTAIVE
-71 GIAKK
+71 WIAKK

-87 GKKIISLD
+87 WKKIISLD
-95 MGALLAGAMYKGEF
+95 MWALLAWAMYKWEF

-124 GEIILFIDEIHTI
+124 WEIILFIDEIHTI
-137 VGAGNAEGQNDAGNL
+137 VGAWNAEWQNDAWNL
-152 LKPSLARGELHL
+152 LKPSLARWELHL
-164 IGATT
+164 IWATT

-215 GIKITDSAI
+215 WIKITDSAI

-337 AIFFEREGNLGEV
+337 AIFFEREWNLWEV

-362 KNISTNEAK
+362 KNISANEAK
-371 MKELEISGKNFLKNK
+371 MKELEK
-386 VDKNDI
+386 
-392 AAIIAKSRIQVKVDR
+392 
-407 IRKTKIIKL
+407 
-416 RKYIEKD
+416 
-423 PALER
+423 
-428 RFASVMV
+428 
-435 DEPNKNDTLAILR
+435 
-448 GIKDKYEAHHGIKI
+448 
-462 TDSAIETAVDLAIKY
+462 
-477 ISDRKLP
+477 
-484 DKAIDLMDEAMSSVK
+484 
-499 LNSIS
+499 
-504 KPVELDKIEKEIR
+504 
-517 NLKIEFEA
+517 
-525 KKSEKISE
+525 
-533 SELKNLEEKIFQM
+533 
-546 QKKSEEI
+546 
-553 EKSWKFEKDILTEIK
+553 
-568 QNREKIDSLKSKA
+568 
-581 IFFEREGNL
+581 
-590 GEVARIRYGEIPEL
+590 
-604 EKNISTNEAKMKELE
+604 
-619 ISGKNFLKNK
+619 SGKNFLKNK

-643 GIPASKLIES
+643 WIPASKLIES

-666 QEVIGQKEAIDAIS
+666 QEVIWQKEAIDAIS

-685 ARAGLSDDSKPI
+685 ARAWLSDDSKPI
-697 GSFLFLGPTGVG
+697 WSFLFLWPTWVG

-742 SRLVGAPPG
+742 SRLVWAPPW
-751 YIGYEEGGQLTEAVR
+751 YVWYEEGWQLTEAVR

-791 VLDDGRLTDGKGR
+791 VLDDGRLTDGKWR

-818 IGSYKI
+818 IWSHKI
-824 QEMTNQGKNY
+824 QEMTNQWKSY

-864 PLGKEIILGIVDN
+864 PLWKEIILWIVDN

-889 NISISFGEKIKDFL
+889 NISISFWEKIKDFL
-903 INVGYDKDF
+903 INVWYDKDF

-929 SSKIISGEI
+929 SSKIISWEI
-938 KEGDTFELDIDDNKN
+938 KEWDTFELDIDDNKN

>member
-11 KDSLKKYGI
+11 KDSLKKYWI
-20 DLVEKAKAGK
+20 DLVEKAKAWK

-35 GREEEIRRA
+35 WREEEIRRA

-59 GDPGVGKTAIVE
+59 WDPWVWKTAIVE
-71 GIAKK
+71 WIAKK

-87 GKKIISLD
+87 WKKIISLD
-95 MGALLAGAMYKGEF
+95 MWALLAWAMYKWEF

-124 GEIILFIDEIHTI
+124 WEIILFIDEIHTI
-137 VGAGNAEGQNDAGNL
+137 VGAWNAEWQNDAWNL
-152 LKPSLARGELHL
+152 LKPSLARWELHL
-164 IGATT
+164 IWATT

-215 GIKITDSAI
+215 WIKITDSAI

-337 AIFFEREGNLGEV
+337 AIFFEREWNL
-350 ARIRYGEIPELE
+350 
-362 KNISTNEAK
+362 
-371 MKELEISGKNFLKNK
+371 
-386 VDKNDI
+386 
-392 AAIIAKSRIQVKVDR
+392 
-407 IRKTKIIKL
+407 
-416 RKYIEKD
+416 
-423 PALER
+423 
-428 RFASVMV
+428 
-435 DEPNKNDTLAILR
+435 
-448 GIKDKYEAHHGIKI
+448 
-462 TDSAIETAVDLAIKY
+462 
-477 ISDRKLP
+477 
-484 DKAIDLMDEAMSSVK
+484 
-499 LNSIS
+499 
-504 KPVELDKIEKEIR
+504 
-517 NLKIEFEA
+517 
-525 KKSEKISE
+525 
-533 SELKNLEEKIFQM
+533 
-546 QKKSEEI
+546 
-553 EKSWKFEKDILTEIK
+553 W
-568 QNREKIDSLKSKA
+568 
-581 IFFEREGNL
+581 
-590 GEVARIRYGEIPEL
+590 EVARIRYGEIPEL

-643 GIPASKLIES
+643 WIPASKLIES

-666 QEVIGQKEAIDAIS
+666 QKVIWQKEAIDAIS

-685 ARAGLSDDSKPI
+685 ARAWLSDDSKPI
-697 GSFLFLGPTGVG
+697 WSFLFLWPTWVG

-742 SRLVGAPPG
+742 SRLVWAPPW
-751 YIGYEEGGQLTEAVR
+751 YIWYEEGWQLTEAVR

-791 VLDDGRLTDGKGR
+791 VLDDGRLTDGKWR

-818 IGSYKI
+818 IWSYKI
-824 QEMTNQGKNY
+824 QEMTNQWKNY

-864 PLGKEIILGIVDN
+864 PLWKEIILWIVDN

-889 NISISFGEKIKDFL
+889 NISISFWEKIKDFL
-903 INVGYDKDF
+903 INVWYDKDF

-929 SSKIISGEI
+929 SSKIISWEI
-938 KEGDTFELDIDDNKN
+938 KEWDTFELDIDDSKN

>member
-11 KDSLKKYGI
+11 KDSLKKYWI
-20 DLVEKAKAGK
+20 DLVEKAKAWK

-35 GREEEIRRA
+35 WREEEIRRA

-59 GDPGVGKTAIVE
+59 WDPWVWKTAIVE
-71 GIAKK
+71 WIAKK

-87 GKKIISLD
+87 WKKIISLD
-95 MGALLAGAMYKGEF
+95 MWALLAWAMYKWEF

-124 GEIILFIDEIHTI
+124 WEIILFIDEIHTI
-137 VGAGNAEGQNDAGNL
+137 VGAWNAEWQNDAWNL
-152 LKPSLARGELHL
+152 LKPSLARWELHL
-164 IGATT
+164 IWATT

-215 GIKITDSAI
+215 WIKITDSAI

-337 AIFFEREGNLGEV
+337 AIFFEREWNLWEV

-371 MKELEISGKNFLKNK
+371 MKELEK
-386 VDKNDI
+386 
-392 AAIIAKSRIQVKVDR
+392 
-407 IRKTKIIKL
+407 
-416 RKYIEKD
+416 
-423 PALER
+423 
-428 RFASVMV
+428 
-435 DEPNKNDTLAILR
+435 
-448 GIKDKYEAHHGIKI
+448 
-462 TDSAIETAVDLAIKY
+462 
-477 ISDRKLP
+477 
-484 DKAIDLMDEAMSSVK
+484 
-499 LNSIS
+499 
-504 KPVELDKIEKEIR
+504 
-517 NLKIEFEA
+517 
-525 KKSEKISE
+525 
-533 SELKNLEEKIFQM
+533 
-546 QKKSEEI
+546 
-553 EKSWKFEKDILTEIK
+553 
-568 QNREKIDSLKSKA
+568 
-581 IFFEREGNL
+581 
-590 GEVARIRYGEIPEL
+590 
-604 EKNISTNEAKMKELE
+604 
-619 ISGKNFLKNK
+619 SGKNFLKNK

-643 GIPASKLIES
+643 WIPASKLIES

-666 QEVIGQKEAIDAIS
+666 QEVIWQKEAIDAIS

-685 ARAGLSDDSKPI
+685 ARAWLSDDSKPI
-697 GSFLFLGPTGVG
+697 WSFLFLWPTWVG
-709 KTQTAKALAKALFD
+709 KTQIAKTLAKALFD

-742 SRLVGAPPG
+742 SRLVWAPPW
-751 YIGYEEGGQLTEAVR
+751 YIWYEEGWQLTEAVR

-791 VLDDGRLTDGKGR
+791 VLDDGRLTDGKWR

-818 IGSYKI
+818 IWSYKI
-824 QEMTNQGKNY
+824 QEMTNQWKNY

-864 PLGKEIILGIVDN
+864 PLWKEIILWIVDN

-889 NISISFGEKIKDFL
+889 NISISFWEKIKDFL
-903 INVGYDKDF
+903 INVWYDKDF

-929 SSKIISGEI
+929 SSKIISWEI
-938 KEGDTFELDIDDNKN
+938 KEWDTFELDIDDNKN

>member
-11 KDSLKKYGI
+11 KDSLKKYWI
-20 DLVEKAKAGK
+20 DLVEKAKAWK

-35 GREEEIRRA
+35 WREEEIRRA

-59 GDPGVGKTAIVE
+59 WDPWVWKTAIVE
-71 GIAKK
+71 WIAKK

-87 GKKIISLD
+87 WKKIISLD
-95 MGALLAGAMYKGEF
+95 MWALLAWAMYKWEF

-124 GEIILFIDEIHTI
+124 WEIILFIDEIHTI
-137 VGAGNAEGQNDAGNL
+137 VGAWNAEWQNDAWNL
-152 LKPSLARGELHL
+152 LKPSLARWELHL
-164 IGATT
+164 IWATT

-215 GIKITDSAI
+215 WIKITDSAI

-337 AIFFEREGNLGEV
+337 AIFFEREWNLWEV

-371 MKELEISGKNFLKNK
+371 MKELEK
-386 VDKNDI
+386 
-392 AAIIAKSRIQVKVDR
+392 
-407 IRKTKIIKL
+407 
-416 RKYIEKD
+416 
-423 PALER
+423 
-428 RFASVMV
+428 
-435 DEPNKNDTLAILR
+435 
-448 GIKDKYEAHHGIKI
+448 
-462 TDSAIETAVDLAIKY
+462 
-477 ISDRKLP
+477 
-484 DKAIDLMDEAMSSVK
+484 
-499 LNSIS
+499 
-504 KPVELDKIEKEIR
+504 
-517 NLKIEFEA
+517 
-525 KKSEKISE
+525 
-533 SELKNLEEKIFQM
+533 
-546 QKKSEEI
+546 
-553 EKSWKFEKDILTEIK
+553 
-568 QNREKIDSLKSKA
+568 
-581 IFFEREGNL
+581 
-590 GEVARIRYGEIPEL
+590 
-604 EKNISTNEAKMKELE
+604 
-619 ISGKNFLKNK
+619 SGKNFLKNK

-643 GIPASKLIES
+643 WIPASKLIES

-666 QEVIGQKEAIDAIS
+666 QEVIWQKEAIDAIS

-685 ARAGLSDDSKPI
+685 ARAWLSDDSKPI
-697 GSFLFLGPTGVG
+697 WSFLFLWPTWVG

-742 SRLVGAPPG
+742 SRLVWAPPW
-751 YIGYEEGGQLTEAVR
+751 YIWYEEGWQLTEAVR

-791 VLDDGRLTDGKGR
+791 VLDDGRLTDGKWR

-818 IGSYKI
+818 IWSHKI
-824 QEMTNQGKNY
+824 QEMTNQWKSY

-864 PLGKEIILGIVDN
+864 PLWKEIILWIVDN
-877 LLDEFKNKLKEK
+877 LLAELKNKLKEK
-889 NISISFGEKIKDFL
+889 NISISFWEKIKDFL
-903 INVGYDKDF
+903 INVWYDKDF

-929 SSKIISGEI
+929 SSKIISWEI
-938 KEGDTFELDIDDNKN
+938 KEWDTFELDIDDNKN

>member
-11 KDSLKKYGI
+11 KDSLKKYWI
-20 DLVEKAKAGK
+20 DLVEKAKAWK

-35 GREEEIRRA
+35 WREEEIRRA

-59 GDPGVGKTAIVE
+59 WDPWVWKTAIVE
-71 GIAKK
+71 WIAKK

-87 GKKIISLD
+87 WKKIISLD
-95 MGALLAGAMYKGEF
+95 MWALLAWAMYKWEF

-124 GEIILFIDEIHTI
+124 WEIILFIDEIHTI
-137 VGAGNAEGQNDAGNL
+137 VGAWNAEWQNDAWNL
-152 LKPSLARGELHL
+152 LKPSLARWELHL
-164 IGATT
+164 IWATT

-215 GIKITDSAI
+215 WIKITDSAI

-337 AIFFEREGNLGEV
+337 AIFFEREWNLWEV

-362 KNISTNEAK
+362 KNISANEAK
-371 MKELEISGKNFLKNK
+371 MKELEK
-386 VDKNDI
+386 
-392 AAIIAKSRIQVKVDR
+392 
-407 IRKTKIIKL
+407 
-416 RKYIEKD
+416 
-423 PALER
+423 
-428 RFASVMV
+428 
-435 DEPNKNDTLAILR
+435 
-448 GIKDKYEAHHGIKI
+448 
-462 TDSAIETAVDLAIKY
+462 
-477 ISDRKLP
+477 
-484 DKAIDLMDEAMSSVK
+484 
-499 LNSIS
+499 
-504 KPVELDKIEKEIR
+504 
-517 NLKIEFEA
+517 
-525 KKSEKISE
+525 
-533 SELKNLEEKIFQM
+533 
-546 QKKSEEI
+546 
-553 EKSWKFEKDILTEIK
+553 
-568 QNREKIDSLKSKA
+568 
-581 IFFEREGNL
+581 
-590 GEVARIRYGEIPEL
+590 
-604 EKNISTNEAKMKELE
+604 
-619 ISGKNFLKNK
+619 SGKNFLKNK

-643 GIPASKLIES
+643 WIPASKLIES

-666 QEVIGQKEAIDAIS
+666 QEVIWQKEAIDAIS

-685 ARAGLSDDSKPI
+685 ARAWLSDESKPI
-697 GSFLFLGPTGVG
+697 WSFLFLWPTWVG

-742 SRLVGAPPG
+742 SRLVWAPPW
-751 YIGYEEGGQLTEAVR
+751 YIWYEEGWQLTEAVR

-791 VLDDGRLTDGKGR
+791 VLDDGRLTDGKWR

-818 IGSYKI
+818 IWSYKI
-824 QEMTNQGKNY
+824 QEMTNEWKNY

-843 DLKAHF
+843 DLKVHF

-864 PLGKEIILGIVDN
+864 PLWKEIILWIVDN
-877 LLDEFKNKLKEK
+877 LLDELKNKLKEK
-889 NISISFGEKIKDFL
+889 NISISFWEKIKDFL
-903 INVGYDKDF
+903 INVWYDKDF

-929 SSKIISGEI
+929 SSKIISWEI
-938 KEGDTFELDIDDNKN
+938 KEWDTFELDIDDNKN

>member
-11 KDSLKKYGI
+11 KDSLKKYWI
-20 DLVEKAKAGK
+20 DLVEKAKAWK

-35 GREEEIRRA
+35 WREEEIRRA

-59 GDPGVGKTAIVE
+59 WDPWVWKTAIVE
-71 GIAKK
+71 WIAKK

-87 GKKIISLD
+87 WKKIISLD
-95 MGALLAGAMYKGEF
+95 MWALLAWAMYKWEF

-124 GEIILFIDEIHTI
+124 WEIILFIDEIHTI
-137 VGAGNAEGQNDAGNL
+137 VGAWNAEWQNDAWNL
-152 LKPSLARGELHL
+152 LKPSLARWELHL
-164 IGATT
+164 IWATT

-215 GIKITDSAI
+215 WIKITDSAI

-296 EEKIFQMQK
+296 EEKISQMQK

-337 AIFFEREGNLGEV
+337 AIFFEREWNLWEV

-371 MKELEISGKNFLKNK
+371 MKELEK
-386 VDKNDI
+386 
-392 AAIIAKSRIQVKVDR
+392 
-407 IRKTKIIKL
+407 
-416 RKYIEKD
+416 
-423 PALER
+423 
-428 RFASVMV
+428 
-435 DEPNKNDTLAILR
+435 
-448 GIKDKYEAHHGIKI
+448 
-462 TDSAIETAVDLAIKY
+462 
-477 ISDRKLP
+477 
-484 DKAIDLMDEAMSSVK
+484 
-499 LNSIS
+499 
-504 KPVELDKIEKEIR
+504 
-517 NLKIEFEA
+517 
-525 KKSEKISE
+525 
-533 SELKNLEEKIFQM
+533 
-546 QKKSEEI
+546 
-553 EKSWKFEKDILTEIK
+553 
-568 QNREKIDSLKSKA
+568 
-581 IFFEREGNL
+581 
-590 GEVARIRYGEIPEL
+590 
-604 EKNISTNEAKMKELE
+604 
-619 ISGKNFLKNK
+619 SGKNFLKNK

-643 GIPASKLIES
+643 WIPASKLIES

-666 QEVIGQKEAIDAIS
+666 QEVIWQKEAIDAIS

-685 ARAGLSDDSKPI
+685 ARAWLSDDSKPI
-697 GSFLFLGPTGVG
+697 WSFLFLWPTWVG

-742 SRLVGAPPG
+742 SRLVWAPPW
-751 YIGYEEGGQLTEAVR
+751 YIWYEEGWQLTEAVR

-791 VLDDGRLTDGKGR
+791 VLDDGRLTDGKWR

-818 IGSYKI
+818 IWSHKI
-824 QEMTNQGKNY
+824 QEMTNQWKSY

-864 PLGKEIILGIVDN
+864 PLWKEIILWIVDN
-877 LLDEFKNKLKEK
+877 LLAELKNKLKEK
-889 NISISFGEKIKDFL
+889 NISISFWEKIKDFL
-903 INVGYDKDF
+903 INVWYDKDF

-929 SSKIISGEI
+929 SSKIISWEI
-938 KEGDTFELDIDDNKN
+938 KEWDTFELDIDDNKN

>member
-11 KDSLKKYGI
+11 KDSLKKYWI
-20 DLVEKAKAGK
+20 DLVEKAKAWK

-35 GREEEIRRA
+35 WREEEIRRA

-59 GDPGVGKTAIVE
+59 WDPWVWKTAIVE
-71 GIAKK
+71 WIAKK

-87 GKKIISLD
+87 WKKIISLD
-95 MGALLAGAMYKGEF
+95 MWALLAWAMYKWEF

-124 GEIILFIDEIHTI
+124 WEIILFIDEIHTI
-137 VGAGNAEGQNDAGNL
+137 VGAWNAEWQNDAWNL
-152 LKPSLARGELHL
+152 LKPSLARWELHL
-164 IGATT
+164 IWATT

-215 GIKITDSAI
+215 WIKITDSAI

-337 AIFFEREGNLGEV
+337 AIFFEREWNLWEV

-371 MKELEISGKNFLKNK
+371 MKELEK
-386 VDKNDI
+386 
-392 AAIIAKSRIQVKVDR
+392 
-407 IRKTKIIKL
+407 
-416 RKYIEKD
+416 
-423 PALER
+423 
-428 RFASVMV
+428 
-435 DEPNKNDTLAILR
+435 
-448 GIKDKYEAHHGIKI
+448 
-462 TDSAIETAVDLAIKY
+462 
-477 ISDRKLP
+477 
-484 DKAIDLMDEAMSSVK
+484 
-499 LNSIS
+499 
-504 KPVELDKIEKEIR
+504 
-517 NLKIEFEA
+517 
-525 KKSEKISE
+525 
-533 SELKNLEEKIFQM
+533 
-546 QKKSEEI
+546 
-553 EKSWKFEKDILTEIK
+553 
-568 QNREKIDSLKSKA
+568 
-581 IFFEREGNL
+581 
-590 GEVARIRYGEIPEL
+590 
-604 EKNISTNEAKMKELE
+604 
-619 ISGKNFLKNK
+619 SGKNFLKNK

-643 GIPASKLIES
+643 WIPASKLIES

-666 QEVIGQKEAIDAIS
+666 QEVIWQKEAIDAIS

-685 ARAGLSDDSKPI
+685 ARAWLSDESKPI
-697 GSFLFLGPTGVG
+697 WSFLFLWPTWVG

-742 SRLVGAPPG
+742 SRLVWAPPW
-751 YIGYEEGGQLTEAVR
+751 YIWYEEGWQLTEAVR

-791 VLDDGRLTDGKGR
+791 VLDDGRLTDGKWR

-818 IGSYKI
+818 IWSYKI
-824 QEMTNQGKNY
+824 QEMTNQWKNY

-864 PLGKEIILGIVDN
+864 PLWKEIILWIVDN

-889 NISISFGEKIKDFL
+889 NISISFWEKIKDFL
-903 INVGYDKDF
+903 INVWYDKDF

-929 SSKIISGEI
+929 SSKIISWEI
-938 KEGDTFELDIDDNKN
+938 KEWDTFELDIDDNKN

>member
-11 KDSLKKYGI
+11 KDSLKKYWI
-20 DLVEKAKAGK
+20 DLVEKAKAWK

-35 GREEEIRRA
+35 WREEEIRRA

-59 GDPGVGKTAIVE
+59 WDPWVWKTAIVE
-71 GIAKK
+71 WIAKK

-87 GKKIISLD
+87 WKKIISLD
-95 MGALLAGAMYKGEF
+95 MWALLAWAMYKWEF

-124 GEIILFIDEIHTI
+124 WEIILFIDEIHTI
-137 VGAGNAEGQNDAGNL
+137 VGAWNAEWQNDAWNL
-152 LKPSLARGELHL
+152 LKPSLARWELHL
-164 IGATT
+164 IWATT

-182 LERRFASVMVD
+182 LERRFASVIVD

-215 GIKITDSAI
+215 WIKITDSAI

-337 AIFFEREGNLGEV
+337 AIFFEREWNLWEV

-362 KNISTNEAK
+362 KNISANEAK
-371 MKELEISGKNFLKNK
+371 MKELEK
-386 VDKNDI
+386 
-392 AAIIAKSRIQVKVDR
+392 
-407 IRKTKIIKL
+407 
-416 RKYIEKD
+416 
-423 PALER
+423 
-428 RFASVMV
+428 
-435 DEPNKNDTLAILR
+435 
-448 GIKDKYEAHHGIKI
+448 
-462 TDSAIETAVDLAIKY
+462 
-477 ISDRKLP
+477 
-484 DKAIDLMDEAMSSVK
+484 
-499 LNSIS
+499 
-504 KPVELDKIEKEIR
+504 
-517 NLKIEFEA
+517 
-525 KKSEKISE
+525 
-533 SELKNLEEKIFQM
+533 
-546 QKKSEEI
+546 
-553 EKSWKFEKDILTEIK
+553 
-568 QNREKIDSLKSKA
+568 
-581 IFFEREGNL
+581 
-590 GEVARIRYGEIPEL
+590 
-604 EKNISTNEAKMKELE
+604 
-619 ISGKNFLKNK
+619 SGKNFLKNK

-643 GIPASKLIES
+643 WIPASKLIES

-666 QEVIGQKEAIDAIS
+666 QEVIWQKEAIDAIS

-685 ARAGLSDDSKPI
+685 ARAWLSDDSKPI
-697 GSFLFLGPTGVG
+697 WSFLFLWPTWVG

-742 SRLVGAPPG
+742 SRLVWAPPW
-751 YIGYEEGGQLTEAVR
+751 YIWYEEGWQLTEAVR

-791 VLDDGRLTDGKGR
+791 VLDDGRLTDGKWR

-818 IGSYKI
+818 IWSYKI
-824 QEMTNQGKNY
+824 QEMTNQWKNY

-864 PLGKEIILGIVDN
+864 PLWKEIILWIVNN
-877 LLDEFKNKLKEK
+877 LLAELKNKLKEK
-889 NISISFGEKIKDFL
+889 NISISFWEKIKDFL
-903 INVGYDKDF
+903 INVWYDKDF

-922 KHILNNI
+922 KYILNNV
-929 SSKIISGEI
+929 SSKIISWEI
-938 KEGDTFELDIDDNKN
+938 KEWDTFELDIDDNKN

>member
-11 KDSLKKYGI
+11 KDSLKKYWI
-20 DLVEKAKAGK
+20 DLVEKAKAWK

-35 GREEEIRRA
+35 WREEEIRRA

-59 GDPGVGKTAIVE
+59 WDPWVWKTAIVE
-71 GIAKK
+71 WIAKK

-87 GKKIISLD
+87 WKKIISLD
-95 MGALLAGAMYKGEF
+95 MWALLAWAMYKWEF

-124 GEIILFIDEIHTI
+124 WEIILFIDEIHTI
-137 VGAGNAEGQNDAGNL
+137 VGAWNAEWQNDAWNL
-152 LKPSLARGELHL
+152 LKPSLARWELHL
-164 IGATT
+164 IWATT

-215 GIKITDSAI
+215 WIKITDSAI

-253 SVKLNSISKPVELD
+253 SVKLNSISKPVEID

-296 EEKIFQMQK
+296 EEKISQMQK

-337 AIFFEREGNLGEV
+337 AIFFEREWNLWEV

-362 KNISTNEAK
+362 KNISANEAK
-371 MKELEISGKNFLKNK
+371 MKELEK
-386 VDKNDI
+386 
-392 AAIIAKSRIQVKVDR
+392 
-407 IRKTKIIKL
+407 
-416 RKYIEKD
+416 
-423 PALER
+423 
-428 RFASVMV
+428 
-435 DEPNKNDTLAILR
+435 
-448 GIKDKYEAHHGIKI
+448 
-462 TDSAIETAVDLAIKY
+462 
-477 ISDRKLP
+477 
-484 DKAIDLMDEAMSSVK
+484 
-499 LNSIS
+499 
-504 KPVELDKIEKEIR
+504 
-517 NLKIEFEA
+517 
-525 KKSEKISE
+525 
-533 SELKNLEEKIFQM
+533 
-546 QKKSEEI
+546 
-553 EKSWKFEKDILTEIK
+553 
-568 QNREKIDSLKSKA
+568 
-581 IFFEREGNL
+581 
-590 GEVARIRYGEIPEL
+590 
-604 EKNISTNEAKMKELE
+604 
-619 ISGKNFLKNK
+619 SGKNFLKNK

-643 GIPASKLIES
+643 WIPASKLIES

-666 QEVIGQKEAIDAIS
+666 QEVIWQKEAIDAIS

-685 ARAGLSDDSKPI
+685 ARAWLSDESKPI
-697 GSFLFLGPTGVG
+697 WSFLFLWPTWVG

-742 SRLVGAPPG
+742 SRLVWAPPW
-751 YIGYEEGGQLTEAVR
+751 YIWYEEGWQLTEAVR

-791 VLDDGRLTDGKGR
+791 VLDDGRLTDGKWR

-818 IGSYKI
+818 IWSYKI
-824 QEMTNQGKNY
+824 QEMTNQWKSY
-834 DEIFEALQD
+834 DDIFEALQD
-843 DLKAHF
+843 DLKVHF

-864 PLGKEIILGIVDN
+864 PLWKEIILWIVDN
-877 LLDEFKNKLKEK
+877 LLAELKNKLKEK
-889 NISISFGEKIKDFL
+889 NISISFWEKIKDFL
-903 INVGYDKDF
+903 INVWYDKDF

-929 SSKIISGEI
+929 SSKIISWEI
-938 KEGDTFELDIDDNKN
+938 KEWDTFELDIDDNKN

>member
-11 KDSLKKYGI
+11 KDSLKKYWI
-20 DLVEKAKAGK
+20 DLVEKAKAWK

-35 GREEEIRRA
+35 WREEEIRRA

-59 GDPGVGKTAIVE
+59 WDPWVWKTAIVE
-71 GIAKK
+71 WIAKK

-87 GKKIISLD
+87 WKKIISLD
-95 MGALLAGAMYKGEF
+95 MWALLAWAIYKWEF
-109 EERFKSVIKEVEKSE
+109 EERFKSMIKEVEKSE
-124 GEIILFIDEIHTI
+124 WEIILFIDEIHTI
-137 VGAGNAEGQNDAGNL
+137 VGAWNAEWQNDAWNL
-152 LKPSLARGELHL
+152 LKPSLARWELHL
-164 IGATT
+164 IWATT

-215 GIKITDSAI
+215 WIKITDSAI

-337 AIFFEREGNLGEV
+337 AIFFEREWNLWEV

-371 MKELEISGKNFLKNK
+371 MKELEK
-386 VDKNDI
+386 
-392 AAIIAKSRIQVKVDR
+392 
-407 IRKTKIIKL
+407 
-416 RKYIEKD
+416 
-423 PALER
+423 
-428 RFASVMV
+428 
-435 DEPNKNDTLAILR
+435 
-448 GIKDKYEAHHGIKI
+448 
-462 TDSAIETAVDLAIKY
+462 
-477 ISDRKLP
+477 
-484 DKAIDLMDEAMSSVK
+484 
-499 LNSIS
+499 
-504 KPVELDKIEKEIR
+504 
-517 NLKIEFEA
+517 
-525 KKSEKISE
+525 
-533 SELKNLEEKIFQM
+533 
-546 QKKSEEI
+546 
-553 EKSWKFEKDILTEIK
+553 
-568 QNREKIDSLKSKA
+568 
-581 IFFEREGNL
+581 
-590 GEVARIRYGEIPEL
+590 
-604 EKNISTNEAKMKELE
+604 
-619 ISGKNFLKNK
+619 SGKNFLKNK

-643 GIPASKLIES
+643 WIPASKLIES

-666 QEVIGQKEAIDAIS
+666 QEVIWQKEAIDAIS

-685 ARAGLSDDSKPI
+685 ARAWLSDDSKPI
-697 GSFLFLGPTGVG
+697 WSFLFLWPTWVG

-742 SRLVGAPPG
+742 SRLVWAPPW
-751 YIGYEEGGQLTEAVR
+751 YIWYEEGWQLTEAVR

-791 VLDDGRLTDGKGR
+791 VLDDGRLTDGKWR

-818 IGSYKI
+818 IWSYKI
-824 QEMTNQGKNY
+824 QEMTNQWKSY
-834 DEIFEALQD
+834 DDIFEALQD

-864 PLGKEIILGIVDN
+864 PLWKEIILWIVDN
-877 LLDEFKNKLKEK
+877 LLAELKNKLKEK
-889 NISISFGEKIKDFL
+889 NISISFWEKIKDFL
-903 INVGYDKDF
+903 INVWYDKDF

-929 SSKIISGEI
+929 SSKIISWEI
-938 KEGDTFELDIDDNKN
+938 KEWDTFELDIDDNKN

>member
-11 KDSLKKYGI
+11 KDSLKKYWI
-20 DLVEKAKAGK
+20 DLVEKAKAWK

-35 GREEEIRRA
+35 WREEEIRRA

-59 GDPGVGKTAIVE
+59 WDPWVWKTAIVE
-71 GIAKK
+71 WIAKK

-87 GKKIISLD
+87 WKKIISLD
-95 MGALLAGAMYKGEF
+95 MWALLAWAMYKWEF

-124 GEIILFIDEIHTI
+124 WEIILFIDEIHTI
-137 VGAGNAEGQNDAGNL
+137 VGAWNAEWQNDAWNL
-152 LKPSLARGELHL
+152 LKPSLARWELHL
-164 IGATT
+164 IWATT

-215 GIKITDSAI
+215 WIKITDSAI

-296 EEKIFQMQK
+296 EEKISQMQK

-337 AIFFEREGNLGEV
+337 AIFFEREWNLWEV

-362 KNISTNEAK
+362 KNISANEAK
-371 MKELEISGKNFLKNK
+371 MKELEK
-386 VDKNDI
+386 
-392 AAIIAKSRIQVKVDR
+392 
-407 IRKTKIIKL
+407 
-416 RKYIEKD
+416 
-423 PALER
+423 
-428 RFASVMV
+428 
-435 DEPNKNDTLAILR
+435 
-448 GIKDKYEAHHGIKI
+448 
-462 TDSAIETAVDLAIKY
+462 
-477 ISDRKLP
+477 
-484 DKAIDLMDEAMSSVK
+484 
-499 LNSIS
+499 
-504 KPVELDKIEKEIR
+504 
-517 NLKIEFEA
+517 
-525 KKSEKISE
+525 
-533 SELKNLEEKIFQM
+533 
-546 QKKSEEI
+546 
-553 EKSWKFEKDILTEIK
+553 
-568 QNREKIDSLKSKA
+568 
-581 IFFEREGNL
+581 
-590 GEVARIRYGEIPEL
+590 
-604 EKNISTNEAKMKELE
+604 
-619 ISGKNFLKNK
+619 SGKNFLKNK

-643 GIPASKLIES
+643 WIPASKLIES

-666 QEVIGQKEAIDAIS
+666 QEVIWQKEAIDAIS

-685 ARAGLSDDSKPI
+685 ARAWLSDESKPI
-697 GSFLFLGPTGVG
+697 WSFLFLWPTWVG

-742 SRLVGAPPG
+742 SRLVWAPPW
-751 YIGYEEGGQLTEAVR
+751 YIWYEEGWQLTEAVR

-791 VLDDGRLTDGKGR
+791 VLDDGRLTDGKWR

-818 IGSYKI
+818 IWSYKI
-824 QEMTNQGKNY
+824 QEMTNEWKNY

-843 DLKAHF
+843 DLKVHF

-864 PLGKEIILGIVDN
+864 PLWKEIILWIVDN
-877 LLDEFKNKLKEK
+877 LLAELKNKLKEK
-889 NISISFGEKIKDFL
+889 NISISFWEKIKDFL
-903 INVGYDKDF
+903 INVWYDKDF

-929 SSKIISGEI
+929 SSKIISWEI
-938 KEGDTFELDIDDNKN
+938 KEWDTFELDIDDNKN